1 MSKVRNI
8 REFTVAVSQKL
19 IQNNWKFISSYSRL
33 KGMSLLLNT
42 KLQGYTVEIN
52 IIPEDPMS
60 MTCFM
65 CQFILNNRIYK
76 VEKYDIE
83 TEIDDYLNK
92 ILSLLEN
99 LRDMETKVTFN

>member
-1 MSKVRNI
+1 MFLTLLIVLPTRYI
-8 REFTVAVSQKL
+8 RYYP
-19 IQNNWKFISSYSRL
+19 YSAKRERI
-33 KGMSLLLNT
+33 LLNT
-42 KLQGYTVEIN
+42 DSLFLLFNSVLYK
-52 IIPEDPMS
+52 
-60 MTCFM
+60 TCFM

-99 LRDMETKVTFN
+99 LRDMETKVTFD

>member
-1 MSKVRNI
+1 
-8 REFTVAVSQKL
+8 
-19 IQNNWKFISSYSRL
+19 
-33 KGMSLLLNT
+33 
-42 KLQGYTVEIN
+42 
-52 IIPEDPMS
+52 
-60 MTCFM
+60 M

-99 LRDMETKVTFN
+99 LRDMETKVTFD